1 MQVIDVD
8 SHVTVI
14 KGLEGS
20 PFQITLL
27 PDGGHL
33 MEFSGARL
41 DLTPPQGKTPRPHKP
56 PIDIRTT
63 WDLDRRL
70 ADLDQEGIDQQVL
83 IFHTSHVFYG
93 ADPKVAVQTARQY
106 NDGLAEMIAT
116 CRQPSRYL
124 GAAPLPLQDP
134 EAAAD
139 EAERAVKE
147 LKMPAVVIGTNVRGK
162 NLDLP
167 EFWPFFARMN
177 ALEIPIIVHS
187 DGLTPFQT
195 HPAAGE
201 RTGWW
206 ERGPFAVDQ
215 PIWWMLS
222 HPFEHMIAIARIIY
236 SGLLDRYPNLQ
247 FIFEEGNVGY
257 ALYLFDRLEAG
268 WEFGE
273 MIYGPRVHLR
283 GPKKHPLDYLEHFHW
298 AVESEDSLIAEVVK
312 RWGAER
318 ILFSTDYPHGDT
330 PWPESVKEMK
340 EALALYSAADQ
351 AKVLGGNA
359 ARLLHL

>member
-1 MQVIDVD
+1 M
-8 SHVTVI
+8 
-14 KGLEGS
+14 
-20 PFQITLL
+20 
-27 PDGGHL
+27 
-33 MEFSGARL
+33 RN
-41 DLTPPQGKTPRPHKP
+41 
-56 PIDIRTT
+56 T

-70 ADLDQEGIDQQVL
+70 ADLDQEGIDKQVL

-93 ADPKVAVQTARQY
+93 AEPKLALKTARNY
-106 NDGLAEMIAT
+106 NDGLAAT
-116 CRQPSRYL
+116 ISECRQPSRYL
-124 GAAPLPLQDP
+124 GAAPLPLQEP

-147 LKMPAVVIGTNVRGK
+147 LKMPVVVIGTNVRGK

-177 ALEIPIIVHS
+177 ELNIPIIVHS
-187 DGLTPFQT
+187 DGLTTFQT

-206 ERGPFAVDQ
+206 ERGPFVADH
-215 PIWWMLS
+215 PIWWMLG
-222 HPFEHMIAIARIIY
+222 HPFEHMIAIARLIY
-236 SGLLDRYPNLQ
+236 SGLLDRYPNLR

-257 ALYLFDRLEAG
+257 ALYLFDRLEEG

-273 MIYGPRVHLR
+273 LIHGPRVHLR
-283 GPKKHPLDYLEHFHW
+283 GPKKHPLDYLDHFHW
-298 AVESEDSLIAEVVK
+298 AVESEDSLIGEAVR

-318 ILFSTDYPHGDT
+318 ILFSSDYPHPDS
-330 PWPESVKEMK
+330 PWPESVKGMK
-340 EALALYSAADQ
+340 EALSGCSEGDKV
-351 AKVLGGNA
+351 KVLGGNA

>member
-8 SHVTVI
+8 SHISVV
-14 KGLEGS
+14 KGLEDS
-20 PFQITLL
+20 PFQIQLL

-33 MEFSGARL
+33 MEFSGARI
-41 DLTPPQGKTPRPHKP
+41 DLTPPQGKTPRPHRP

-70 ADLDQEGIDQQVL
+70 ADLDQEGIDKQVL

-93 ADPKVAVQTARQY
+93 ADPKVAVRTARKY

-147 LKMPAVVIGTNVRGK
+147 LKMPVVVIGTNVRGR

-177 ALEIPIIVHS
+177 ELGIPLIVHS
-187 DGLTPFQT
+187 DGLTSFQT

-222 HPFEHMIAIARIIY
+222 HPFEHMIAITRLIY
-236 SGLLDRYPNLQ
+236 RRT
-247 FIFEEGNVGY
+247 
-257 ALYLFDRLEAG
+257 A
-268 WEFGE
+268 
-273 MIYGPRVHLR
+273 
-283 GPKKHPLDYLEHFHW
+283 
-298 AVESEDSLIAEVVK
+298 
-312 RWGAER
+312 
-318 ILFSTDYPHGDT
+318 
-330 PWPESVKEMK
+330 
-340 EALALYSAADQ
+340 
-351 AKVLGGNA
+351 
-359 ARLLHL
+359 